1 MALQFWNTL
10 RRKKEEFLP
19 LQPSRVGLYTCGPTV
34 YDFAHIGNFRAYIF
48 EDILKRYLEYC
59 GYAVNHIMNI
69 TDIDDKTIKRSI
81 EENVSLTEYT
91 RRYEE
96 AFFDDCNKLRIFTN
110 RKNPTKYPRATEHIP
125 EMVAIIK
132 KLNEK
137 GYTYEKDGSVYF
149 SIERFPGYGKLS
161 GINLLALK
169 KGARAESD
177 EYEKED
183 VRDFALWKKS
193 KPGEPSYD
201 IETGF
206 PISAG
211 DMERDGSRANGGR
224 PGWHIECSA
233 MSMKY
238 LGETLDIHTG
248 GVDNIFP
255 HHENEI
261 AQSEAANGK
270 PFARYFLHCAH
281 LLVNNEKMAKSKGNF
296 FTLRDLLD
304 KGYDPTA
311 IRYLLFSVHYRSP
324 LNFTLEGL
332 AAARNAVERI
342 QNFYRRVINVDSRD
356 WTGVPPVQD
365 KASPEITERLARAK
379 KEFKE
384 GLDDDLNMTVSLASL
399 HNLITEL
406 NPKVEKDAISKAES
420 DLISGYVREIDN
432 ILSILRE
439 EKMELTPEEERL
451 ISERETA
458 RKRKDFTKSDVIRKD
473 LEGRGIVVDDT
484 PAGPRITRKQKHA

>member
-10 RRKKEEFLP
+10 KRKKEEFLP
-19 LQPSRVGLYTCGPTV
+19 LQPNRVGLYTCGPTV

-48 EDILKRYLEYC
+48 EDLLKRYLEYC
-59 GYAVNHIMNI
+59 GYAVNHVMNI

-81 EENVSLTEYT
+81 EEKVSLLEYT
-91 RRYEE
+91 RRYKD

-125 EMVAIIK
+125 EMVALVK

-137 GYTYEKDGSVYF
+137 GYTYEKDGSIYF
-149 SIERFPGYGKLS
+149 SIERFPDYGKLS
-161 GINLLALK
+161 GIDLSSLK
-169 KGARAESD
+169 KGIRVEND

-201 IETGF
+201 TEIG
-206 PISAG
+206 P
-211 DMERDGSRANGGR
+211 GR

-238 LGETLDIHTG
+238 LGETFDIHTG

-270 PFARYFLHCAH
+270 PFARYFMHCAH

-296 FTLRDLLD
+296 YTLRDLFD
-304 KGYDPTA
+304 KGYDPAA
-311 IRYLLFSVHYRSP
+311 IRYLLLSVHYRSP

-332 AAARNAVERI
+332 EQAETAVRRLRD
-342 QNFYRRVINVDSRD
+342 FYQRVQEVQG
-356 WTGVPPVQD
+356 GVYNSKIKD
-365 KASPEITERLARAK
+365 CTDTAK
-379 KEFKE
+379 QMFEQF
-384 GLDDDLNMTVSLASL
+384 LDDDLNISPALAAVFGLMKETNIVLEKNELDGRNAKEVITVFREFDKILGIFETEELLLSEEVD
-399 HNLITEL
+399 NLVKIR
-406 NPKVEKDAISKAES
+406 ES
-420 DLISGYVREIDN
+420 ARE
-432 ILSILRE
+432 
-439 EKMELTPEEERL
+439 
-451 ISERETA
+451 
-458 RKRKDFTKSDVIRKD
+458 RKDFQEADKIKK
-473 LEGRGIVVDDT
+473 EIFEKGFIIEDT
-484 PAGPRITRKQKHA
+484 SKGPRVKKR

>member
-1 MALQFWNTL
+1 MPLQFWNTL
-10 RRKKEEFLP
+10 KRKKEEFLP
-19 LQPSRVGLYTCGPTV
+19 LQPNRVGLYTCGPTV

-48 EDILKRYLEYC
+48 EDILRRYLEYC

-81 EENVSLTEYT
+81 EKNVSLVEYT
-91 RRYEE
+91 RRYEK
-96 AFFDDCNKLRIFTN
+96 AFFEDRDILRIKPATL
-110 RKNPTKYPRATEHIP
+110 YPRATEHIP

-137 GYTYEKDGSVYF
+137 GYTYEKDGSIYF
-149 SIERFPGYGKLS
+149 SIERFPDYGKLS
-161 GINLLALK
+161 IVDLLSLK
-169 KGARAESD
+169 KGVRVESD

-193 KPGEPSYD
+193 KSGEPSYD
-201 IETGF
+201 TEIG
-206 PISAG
+206 P
-211 DMERDGSRANGGR
+211 GR

-238 LGETLDIHTG
+238 LGETFDIHTG

-270 PFARYFLHCAH
+270 PFARYFMHCAH

-304 KGYDPTA
+304 KGYDPIA
-311 IRYLLFSVHYRSP
+311 IRYLLLSVHYRSP

-332 AAARNAVERI
+332 DQAETAVRRLRDFYQRLQKVQGGTYNPKVESYAEAARQIFE
-342 QNFYRRVINVDSRD
+342 QF
-356 WTGVPPVQD
+356 
-365 KASPEITERLARAK
+365 
-379 KEFKE
+379 
-384 GLDDDLNMTVSLASL
+384 LDDDLNISPALAAVFGLMKETNIALEKNELDDKNVKEIMKVFSKFDSIL
-399 HNLITEL
+399 DILGTTEVL
-406 NPKVEKDAISKAES
+406 LSKEID
-420 DLISGYVREIDN
+420 DLIKIRE
-432 ILSILRE
+432 S
-439 EKMELTPEEERL
+439 
-451 ISERETA
+451 A
-458 RKRKDFTKSDVIRKD
+458 RKRKDFQEADRIKQEIFEKGFI
-473 LEGRGIVVDDT
+473 LEDT
-484 PAGPRITRKQKHA
+484 NNGPRVKKR

>member
-10 RRKKEEFLP
+10 KRKKEEFLP
-19 LQPSRVGLYTCGPTV
+19 LQPNRVGLYTCGPTV

-48 EDILKRYLEYC
+48 EDILRRYLEYR
-59 GYAVNHIMNI
+59 GYAVKHIMNI
-69 TDIDDKTIKRSI
+69 TDIDDKTIKRSA
-81 EENVSLTEYT
+81 EEGVSLTDYT

-96 AFFDDCNKLRIFTN
+96 AFFEDCHKLRIFTN
-110 RKNPTKYPRATEHIP
+110 RINPTKYPRATEHIP

-132 KLNEK
+132 ILNEK
-137 GYTYEKDGSVYF
+137 GYTYQKDGSIYF

-161 GINLLALK
+161 GIDLSFLK
-169 KGARAESD
+169 KGARVESD

-201 IETGF
+201 TEIG
-206 PISAG
+206 P
-211 DMERDGSRANGGR
+211 GR

-238 LGETLDIHTG
+238 LGETFDIHTG

-270 PFARYFLHCAH
+270 PFARYFMHCAH

-304 KGYDPTA
+304 KGYDPIA
-311 IRYLLFSVHYRSP
+311 VRYLLLSVHYRSP

-332 AAARNAVERI
+332 EAARNAVERI
-342 QNFYRRVINVDSRD
+342 QGFCRRVWALDGRSERVD
-356 WTGVPPVQD
+356 PMI
-365 KASPEITERLARAK
+365 AERLDQAK
-379 KEFKE
+379 KEFQK
-384 GLDDDLNMTVSLASL
+384 GLDDDLNTSVSLASF
-399 HNLITEL
+399 HNLITDL
-406 NPKVEKDAISKAES
+406 NPKVEKDAINKAES
-420 DLISGYVREIDN
+420 DLISNYIREIDGV
-432 ILSILRE
+432 LDILRE
-439 EKMELTPEEERL
+439 EKIELTAEEETL
-451 ISERETA
+451 VSERETA
-458 RKRKDFTKSDVIRKD
+458 RKKKDFARSDAIRKD
-473 LEGRGIVVDDT
+473 LEERGIIVEDT
-484 PAGPRITRKQKHA
+484 PAGPRVAKK

>member
-10 RRKKEEFLP
+10 KRKKEKFLP
-19 LQPSRVGLYTCGPTV
+19 LQPNRVGLYTCGPTV
-34 YDFAHIGNFRAYIF
+34 YDFAHIGNLRAYIF
-48 EDILKRYLEYC
+48 EDILRRYLEYC
-59 GYAVNHIMNI
+59 KYDVTHIMNI

-81 EENVSLTEYT
+81 EEGVSLTEYT
-91 RRYEE
+91 RRYEA
-96 AFFDDCNKLRIFTN
+96 AFFEDCHKLLIFTN
-110 RKNPTKYPRATEHIP
+110 RTNPTKYPRATEHIP

-137 GYTYEKDGSVYF
+137 GYTYEKDGSIYF
-149 SIERFPGYGKLS
+149 SIERFPDYGKLS
-161 GINLLALK
+161 GIDLSSLK
-169 KGARAESD
+169 KGSRVESD

-201 IETGF
+201 TEIG
-206 PISAG
+206 P
-211 DMERDGSRANGGR
+211 GR

-233 MSMKY
+233 MSMQY
-238 LGETLDIHTG
+238 LGETFDIHTG

-304 KGYDPTA
+304 KGYDPIA
-311 IRYLLFSVHYRSP
+311 IRYLLLSAHYRSP

-332 AAARNAVERI
+332 EQAETAVRRLRDFYQRLQEIQGGTYNGDLHWEMIAAVKMFE
-342 QNFYRRVINVDSRD
+342 QN
-356 WTGVPPVQD
+356 GM
-365 KASPEITERLARAK
+365 
-379 KEFKE
+379 
-384 GLDDDLNMTVSLASL
+384 DDDLNISVALAAVFGL
-399 HNLITEL
+399 MNKTNIALEKNKLDDRNVKEIM
-406 NPKVEKDAISKAES
+406 KVFSKFDSILDILGTKEMILS
-420 DLISGYVREIDN
+420 KEIDN
-432 ILSILRE
+432 LIKIRE
-439 EKMELTPEEERL
+439 
-451 ISERETA
+451 SV
-458 RKRKDFTKSDVIRKD
+458 RKRKNFQEADRIKKEIFEKGFI
-473 LEGRGIVVDDT
+473 LEDT
-484 PAGPRITRKQKHA
+484 NNGPRAKKR

>member
-1 MALQFWNTL
+1 MALEFWNTL
-10 RRKKEEFLP
+10 TRKKEKFPP
-19 LQPSRVGLYTCGPTV
+19 LSLHLEPVGLYTCGPTV
-34 YDFAHIGNFRAYIF
+34 YDFAHIGNLRAYIF
-48 EDILKRYLEYC
+48 EDILRRYLEYC

-91 RRYEE
+91 RRYEK
-96 AFFDDCNKLRIFTN
+96 AFFEDRDILRIKPATL
-110 RKNPTKYPRATEHIP
+110 YPRATEHIP

-132 KLNEK
+132 KLTGK
-137 GYTYEKDGSVYF
+137 GYTYQKDGSIYF
-149 SIERFPGYGKLS
+149 SIERFPDYGKLS
-161 GINLLALK
+161 GVDLSSLK
-169 KGARAESD
+169 KGARVEND

-183 VRDFALWKKS
+183 VRDFVLWKKS

-201 IETGF
+201 TEIG
-206 PISAG
+206 P
-211 DMERDGSRANGGR
+211 GR

-238 LGETLDIHTG
+238 LGETFDIHTG

-296 FTLRDLLD
+296 FTLRDLLE
-304 KGYDPTA
+304 KGYDPIA
-311 IRYLLFSVHYRSP
+311 IRYLLLSVHYRSP

-332 AAARNAVERI
+332 EAAKNAVERI
-342 QNFYRRVINVDSRD
+342 QNFLRRLRLIPGGMVGIS
-356 WTGVPPVQD
+356 PV
-365 KASPEITERLARAK
+365 TENADQAIAKRIIQAR

-384 GLDDDLNMTVSLASL
+384 GLDDNLNMPISLASL
-399 HNLITEL
+399 HNLITDL
-406 NPKVEKDAISKAES
+406 NPKVEKDAINETES
-420 DLISGYVREIDN
+420 DLISNYIREIDN
-432 ILSILRE
+432 VLAILRE
-439 EKMELTPEEERL
+439 EKMELTVEEGTL
-451 ISERETA
+451 VSERETA
-458 RKRKDFTKSDVIRKD
+458 RKKKDFARSDAIRKD
-473 LEGRGIVVDDT
+473 LEERGVIVEDT
-484 PAGPRITRKQKHA
+484 PAGPRITRKQKKHA